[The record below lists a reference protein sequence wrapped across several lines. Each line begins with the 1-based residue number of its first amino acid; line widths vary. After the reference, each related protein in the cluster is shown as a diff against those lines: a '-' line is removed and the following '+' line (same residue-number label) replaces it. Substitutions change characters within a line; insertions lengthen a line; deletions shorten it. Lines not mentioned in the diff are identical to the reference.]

1 MQQRRLV
8 ATANLA
14 SGAKAAALVS
24 LRISHDSSRT
34 HFMTERADITKTWKL
49 FIGGA
54 YPRSESGRVLPV
66 HDVNGGAGGR
76 AIAYA
81 AQASR
86 KDLRDAVE
94 AARAAQERWAASS
107 GLLRGQILY
116 RLAEIL
122 DGRRAELVDAVRMG
136 GRLGRSKARVEVE
149 MSLDRIVSFAG
160 WCDKLESVI
169 GGRNPVAGPFHC
181 FSQIEPVG
189 VVAVFAP
196 DEHPLLGFLSLALP
210 ALACGCSVV
219 AVASASEPVP
229 ALIVSEAAPSSD
241 IPAGVFNLLTGTH
254 EELVPVAAAHRDI
267 DAVVAAV
274 APELAQ
280 TLQIGVA
287 ENMKRVRLIDPQA
300 AFTDEGA
307 WNDPRAFTAVTE
319 VKTVWHPV
327 GI

>member
-1 MQQRRLV
+1 
-8 ATANLA
+8 
-14 SGAKAAALVS
+14 
-24 LRISHDSSRT
+24 
-34 HFMTERADITKTWKL
+34 MTDRAEITKTWKL

-66 HDVNGGAGGR
+66 HDVHGRAGSR

-81 AQASR
+81 AHASR

-94 AARAAQERWAASS
+94 AARGAQERWAASS

-136 GRLGRSKARVEVE
+136 GRLGRGKARLEVE
-149 MSLDRIVSFAG
+149 LSLDRIVSFAG
-160 WCDKLESVI
+160 WCDKLEIVM

-181 FSQIEPVG
+181 FSQIEAVG

-196 DEHPLLGFLSLALP
+196 EEHPLLGFLSLVLP

-229 ALIVSEAAPSSD
+229 ALIVSESAPSSD
-241 IPAGVFNLLTGTH
+241 IPAGVLNLLTGTH
-254 EELVPVAAAHRDI
+254 EELVPIAAAHRDI

-274 APELAQ
+274 PQELAM
-280 TLQIGVA
+280 TLQVGIA
-287 ENMKRVRLIDPQA
+287 ENMKRVRLIDPGA
-300 AFTDEGA
+300 AFMDESA
-307 WNDPRAFTAVTE
+307 WNDPRAFMAVTE
-319 VKTVWHPV
+319 VKTVWHPI

>member
-1 MQQRRLV
+1 
-8 ATANLA
+8 
-14 SGAKAAALVS
+14 
-24 LRISHDSSRT
+24 
-34 HFMTERADITKTWKL
+34 MTDRAEITKTWKL

-66 HDVNGGAGGR
+66 HDVNGHAGGR

-81 AQASR
+81 AHASR

-94 AARAAQERWAASS
+94 VARASQERWAASS

-116 RLAEIL
+116 RLAEML
-122 DGRRAELVDAVRMG
+122 DGRRAELVEAVRMG
-136 GRLGRSKARVEVE
+136 GRLGRGKARLEVE
-149 MSLDRIVSFAG
+149 LSLDRIVSFAG
-160 WCDKLESVI
+160 WCDKLESVM

-196 DEHPLLGFLSLALP
+196 DEHPLLGFLSLILP
-210 ALACGCSVV
+210 PLACGCSVV
-219 AVASASEPVP
+219 AIPSASEPVP

-241 IPAGVFNLLTGTH
+241 IPAGVLNVLTGSH

-274 APELAQ
+274 PAELAT
-280 TLQIGVA
+280 TLQVGVA

-300 AFTDEGA
+300 AFMDEDG
-307 WNDPRAFTAVTE
+307 WNDPRAFTGVTE
-319 VKTVWHPV
+319 VKTVWHPI

>member
-1 MQQRRLV
+1 
-8 ATANLA
+8 
-14 SGAKAAALVS
+14 
-24 LRISHDSSRT
+24 
-34 HFMTERADITKTWKL
+34 MTERAEITKTWKL

-66 HDVNGGAGGR
+66 HDVNGGASGR

-81 AQASR
+81 AHASR

-219 AVASASEPVP
+219 AVASSSEPVP

-241 IPAGVFNLLTGTH
+241 IPAGVFNLLTGSQ
-254 EELVPVAAAHRDI
+254 EELVPIAAAHRDI

-274 APELAQ
+274 APELAK
-280 TLQIGVA
+280 TLQAGVA
-287 ENMKRVRLIDPQA
+287 ENMKRVRLIDPRA
-300 AFTDEGA
+300 VFTEEGV

-319 VKTVWHPV
+319 VKTVWHPI